1 MAEIVDNGGGAEG
14 GKKKRRPK
22 KGSPRIDMTPMVDL
36 GFLLLTFFVLTSTF
50 SKPKIMSLV
59 YPAKT
64 PPDVKIEDQT
74 VNNAI
79 TFLVTKD
86 RVFYYEG
93 EFFSPGNEKGQP
105 ATQLTE
111 TNFGPDGI
119 RKLLATKNKYV
130 IDEERKLKD
139 KLQRKEIVDS
149 IYTKEL
155 IKVKSDKRR
164 LNVLVKT
171 DTKALCKNF
180 IDLVDELYI
189 AQIGMIAPVEMMLD
203 EQKLVDAKTK

>member
-1 MAEIVDNGGGAEG
+1 MAEIVDNGGADD
-14 GKKKRRPK
+14 GKKKKRPK
-22 KGSPRIDMTPMVDL
+22 KGSTRVDMTPMVDL

-50 SKPKIMSLV
+50 SKPKVMSLV

-64 PPDVKIEDQT
+64 PIDVPEDPAQL

-93 EFFSPGNEKGQP
+93 EFNPKNGPK
-105 ATQLTE
+105 TQLTE
-111 TNFGPDGI
+111 SNFGPEGV
-119 RKLLATKNKYV
+119 RKLLADKNKYV
-130 IDEERKLKD
+130 IDEERKLQD

-149 IYTKEL
+149 IYKKKL
-155 IKVKSDKRR
+155 IEVKKDKRS
-164 LNVLVKT
+164 LKVLVKT
-171 DTKALCKNF
+171 DTKALCRNF

-189 AQIGMIAPVEMMLD
+189 ANIGMIAPVDLMKD
-203 EQKLVDAKTK
+203 EQTLIDEKTK

>member
-1 MAEIVDNGGGAEG
+1 MAEIVDNGGADD
-14 GKKKRRPK
+14 GKKKKRPK
-22 KGSPRIDMTPMVDL
+22 KGSTRVDMTPMVDL

-50 SKPKIMSLV
+50 SKPKVMSLV

-64 PPDVKIEDQT
+64 PIDVPDDPAQL

-93 EFFSPGNEKGQP
+93 EFNPKNGPK
-105 ATQLTE
+105 TQLTE
-111 TNFGPDGI
+111 SNFGPDGV
-119 RKLLATKNKYV
+119 RKLLADKNKYV
-130 IDEERKLKD
+130 IDEERKLQD

-149 IYTKEL
+149 IYKKKL
-155 IKVKSDKRR
+155 IEVKKDKRS
-164 LNVLVKT
+164 LKVLVKT
-171 DTKALCKNF
+171 DTKALCRNF

-189 AQIGMIAPVEMMLD
+189 ANIGMIAPVDLMKD
-203 EQKLVDAKTK
+203 EQTLIDEKTK

>member
-1 MAEIVDNGGGAEG
+1 MAEIVDNGGADD
-14 GKKKRRPK
+14 GKKKKRPK
-22 KGSPRIDMTPMVDL
+22 KGSTRVDMTPMVDL

-50 SKPKIMSLV
+50 SKPKVMSLV

-64 PPDVKIEDQT
+64 PPDVVIEEQT

-93 EFFSPGNEKGQP
+93 EFNP
-105 ATQLTE
+105 ADGPKTQLTE
-111 TNFGPDGI
+111 TNFGPDGV
-119 RKLLATKNKYV
+119 RKLLADKNKYV
-130 IDEERKLKD
+130 IDEERKLQD

-149 IYTKEL
+149 IYKKEL
-155 IKVKSDKRR
+155 IVVKKNDKA
-164 LNVLVKT
+164 LKVLVKT
-171 DTKALCKNF
+171 DVKALCRNF

-189 AQIGMIAPVEMMLD
+189 ANIGMIAPVDLMKD
-203 EQKLVDAKTK
+203 EQTLIDEKTK

>member
-1 MAEIVDNGGGAEG
+1 MAEIADNGGGADD

-22 KGSPRIDMTPMVDL
+22 KGAPRIDMTPMVDL

-50 SKPKIMSLV
+50 SKPKVMSLV

-64 PPDVKIEDQT
+64 EEKTPETPV

-93 EFFSPGNEKGQP
+93 EFYGPGNTKGKP
-105 ATQLTE
+105 PTKLTE
-111 TNFGPDGI
+111 SNFGPDGV
-119 RKLLATKNKYV
+119 RKLLADKNKFV
-130 IDEERKLKD
+130 IDEERKLQD
-139 KLQRKEIVDS
+139 KLQRKQIVDS
-149 IYTKEL
+149 IYKKEL
-155 IKVKSDKRR
+155 IEVKKNKKA
-164 LNVLVKT
+164 LKVLVKT

-189 AQIGMIAPVEMMLD
+189 AQIGMIAPVDMMLD
-203 EQKLVDAKTK
+203 EQKLVEEKTK

>member
-50 SKPKIMSLV
+50 SKPKVMSLV

-64 PPDVKIEDQT
+64 PPDVEVEDQT

-93 EFFSPGNEKGQP
+93 QFYSPGNDKGKP

-119 RKLLATKNKYV
+119 RKLLAKKNKFV

-139 KLQRKEIVDS
+139 RLQRKEIVDS

-155 IKVKSDKRR
+155 MKVKGDKRR

-171 DTKALCKNF
+171 DTKALCRNF

-189 AQIGMIAPVEMMLD
+189 AQIGMIAPVELMLD
-203 EQKLVDAKTK
+203 EQKLIDAKTK

>member
-50 SKPKIMSLV
+50 SKPKVMSLV
-59 YPAKT
+59 YPAKQ
-64 PPDVKIEDQT
+64 EDTQDKQEQV

-86 RVFYYEG
+86 RVFYYKG
-93 EFFSPGNEKGQP
+93 EFNPKNGPK
-105 ATQLTE
+105 TTLTE
-111 TNFGPDGI
+111 TNFGPDGV
-119 RKLLATKNKYV
+119 RKLLAEENKYV
-130 IDEERKLKD
+130 IDEERKLQD
-139 KLQRKEIVDS
+139 KLQRKQMVDS
-149 IYTKEL
+149 VYTKEL
-155 IKVKSDKRR
+155 IKVKKNKKA
-164 LNVLVKT
+164 LKVLVKT

-189 AQIGMIAPVEMMLD
+189 AQIGMIAPVDMMLD

>member
-1 MAEIVDNGGGAEG
+1 MAEIVDNGGADD
-14 GKKKRRPK
+14 GKKKKRPK
-22 KGSPRIDMTPMVDL
+22 KGSTRVDMTPMVDL

-50 SKPKIMSLV
+50 SKPKVMSLV

-64 PPDVKIEDQT
+64 PIDVPEDPAQL

-93 EFFSPGNEKGQP
+93 EFNPKNGPK
-105 ATQLTE
+105 TQLTE
-111 TNFGPDGI
+111 SNFGPDGV
-119 RKLLATKNKYV
+119 RKLLADKNKYV
-130 IDEERKLKD
+130 IDEERRLQD

-149 IYTKEL
+149 IYKKKL
-155 IKVKSDKRR
+155 IEVKKDKRS
-164 LNVLVKT
+164 LKVLVKT
-171 DTKALCKNF
+171 DTKALCRNF

-189 AQIGMIAPVEMMLD
+189 ANIGMIAPVDLMKD
-203 EQKLVDAKTK
+203 EQTLIDEKTK